1 LPLPSAQG
9 LRASSDLMAGYF
21 SFDPAFAVSW
31 TGTKK
36 LEGNFTD
43 SVHCSD
49 SAAYQTGCRSNG
61 YDDKSELR
69 TISRAA

>member
-1 LPLPSAQG
+1 MS
-9 LRASSDLMAGYF
+9 GYF
-21 SFDPAFAVSW
+21 SLDPAFAVSW

-36 LEGNFTD
+36 LEGNFTG

-49 SAAYQTGCRSNG
+49 SALYQTGCRSNG
-61 YDDKSELR
+61 YDDKGELW

>member
-1 LPLPSAQG
+1 
-9 LRASSDLMAGYF
+9 MAGYF
-21 SFDPAFAVSW
+21 SLDPAFAVSW

-49 SAAYQTGCRSNG
+49 SAAYPKLLVER
-61 YDDKSELR
+61 KPFEKPF
-69 TISRAA
+69 

>member
-1 LPLPSAQG
+1 
-9 LRASSDLMAGYF
+9 MA
-21 SFDPAFAVSW
+21 DPAFAVSW

-49 SAAYQTGCRSNG
+49 SAAYQTGCRSNALSG
-61 YDDKSELR
+61 TTDVPEFALVV
-69 TISRAA
+69 ISSRMNR